1 MNRVTEI
8 DKMQLDRFIVGDA
21 VKALSDFPPECIDLT
36 VTSPPYENLRDCNGF
51 SFTAETMLSA
61 LYRVTKKV
69 GVCVWV
75 VSEKIKN
82 GRSLSS
88 FNHAFVGKDCGFVVH
103 DVMIYQKKEILRSCV
118 QMPTRI
124 AMN

>member
-1 MNRVTEI
+1 
-8 DKMQLDRFIVGDA
+8 MQLDRFIVGDA
-21 VKALSDFPPECIDLT
+21 VKALSDFPPECIDFT
-36 VTSPPYENLRDCNGF
+36 VTSPPYENLRNYNGF

-61 LYRVTKKV
+61 LYRVTKKG

-75 VSEKIKN
+75 VSEKIMN

-103 DVMIYQKKEILRSCV
+103 DVMIYQKKKYSVHAFKCLHELL
-118 QMPTRI
+118 
-124 AMN
+124 